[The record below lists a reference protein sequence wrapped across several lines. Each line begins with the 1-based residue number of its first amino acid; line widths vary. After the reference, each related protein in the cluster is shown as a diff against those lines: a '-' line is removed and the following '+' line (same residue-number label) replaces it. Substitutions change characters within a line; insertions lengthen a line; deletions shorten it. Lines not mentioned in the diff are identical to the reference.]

1 MMTYYLGDAA
11 KEYGGWVAYDGTL
24 TRAEEFTPKA
34 MEDLRR
40 NWATLARQN
49 IEVQKLVVHA
59 LTPNLAIAAFSG
71 RNSLT
76 DKAGKTTDWSLSVMT
91 ALWVK
96 HEGAWRIA
104 EQHQSFQ
111 PAPK

>member
-1 MMTYYLGDAA
+1 
-11 KEYGGWVAYDGTL
+11 
-24 TRAEEFTPKA
+24 

-76 DKAGKTTDWSLSVMT
+76 DKAGKTTDWSLSVIT